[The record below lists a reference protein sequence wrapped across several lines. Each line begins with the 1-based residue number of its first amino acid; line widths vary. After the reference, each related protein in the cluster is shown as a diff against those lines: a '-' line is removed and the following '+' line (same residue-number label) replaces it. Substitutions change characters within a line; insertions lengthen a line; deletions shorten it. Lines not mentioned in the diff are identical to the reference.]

1 MNTIYNTNTA
11 KRYAE
16 ELKKQRRCREMIR
29 KDNLSESESDKL
41 KRQMEACLKQM
52 RAA

>member
-1 MNTIYNTNTA
+1 MNTIYNTT
-11 KRYAE
+11 KYAE

-41 KRQMEACLKQM
+41 KRQMEACLKHLKQM